1 MRNLLEF
8 LRNHSHWFLFV
19 LLEALCAVLLFQYNN
34 YQNSVWFTSANWITG
49 KVYEWTSWMESFFS
63 MTKVNEDLTLRNFYL
78 ERQVTQLRRLYAEAT
93 TETDVKE
100 QQELE
105 KLQQYKLIPAKVVTN
120 ELHLA
125 NNLITI
131 DKGEKDGVEVGMGVA
146 CGKGVVGVVYLT
158 SAHYSIVIPV
168 LNMKS
173 SRISCAIRNRGYFGV
188 LRWDGRD
195 AGIAYVEDIPRHARF
210 NRGDWVETN
219 GFSTIFPPGILV
231 GQIKQVYNS
240 RDGLSYRLQVRL
252 STDFGNLRDVVVIS
266 DKTIAE
272 RMRLMQ
278 AARDSLKLNVSE

>member
-8 LRNHSHWFLFV
+8 LRNHFHWFLFV

-34 YQNSVWFTSANWITG
+34 YQNSVWFTSANWVTG

-158 SAHYSIVIPV
+158 NAHYSIVIPV

-210 NRGDWVETN
+210 NKGDWVETN
-219 GFSTIFPPGILV
+219 GFSTIFPSGILV
-231 GQIKQVYNS
+231 GQIK
-240 RDGLSYRLQVRL
+240 
-252 STDFGNLRDVVVIS
+252 
-266 DKTIAE
+266 
-272 RMRLMQ
+272 
-278 AARDSLKLNVSE
+278 

>member
-8 LRNHSHWFLFV
+8 LRNHFQWFLFV

-34 YQNSVWFTSANWITG
+34 YQNSVWFTSANWVTG

-210 NRGDWVETN
+210 NKGDWVETN
-219 GFSTIFPPGILV
+219 GFSTIFPSGILV

>member
-8 LRNHSHWFLFV
+8 LQNHFHWVLFV
-19 LLEALCAVLLFQYNN
+19 VLEAMSGILLFQYNS
-34 YQNSVWFTSANWITG
+34 YQNSVWFMSANWATG
-49 KVYEWTSWMESFFS
+49 KVYEWSSWMESFFS
-63 MTKVNEDLTLRNFYL
+63 MSTNNEDLTLRNFYL
-78 ERQVTQLRRLYAEAT
+78 ERQVNQLRRLYQEAT
-93 TETDVKE
+93 TKKDPKE
-100 QQELE
+100 VEELE
-105 KLQQYKLIPAKVVTN
+105 KLQQYKLIPAKVITN

-131 DKGEKDGVEVGMGVA
+131 DKGEQDGVEVGMGVA
-146 CGKGVVGVVYLT
+146 CGQGVVGVVYLT
-158 SAHYSIVIPV
+158 SAHYSIIIPV

-210 NRGDWVETN
+210 NKGEWVETN
-219 GFSTIFPPGILV
+219 GFSTIFPPGVLV